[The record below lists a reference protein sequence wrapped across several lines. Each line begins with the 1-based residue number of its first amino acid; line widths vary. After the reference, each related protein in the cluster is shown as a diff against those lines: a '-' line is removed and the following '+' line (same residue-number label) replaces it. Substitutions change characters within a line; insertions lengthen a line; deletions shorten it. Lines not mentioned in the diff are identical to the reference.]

1 MMKTKNTI
9 RGLKFYPATRDRW
22 DDFEKLFGQR
32 GACGGC
38 WCMWWR
44 LTRKEYDRQK
54 GAGNKKAMKN
64 IFQSGAVPGIL
75 AYDKNE
81 PVAWCSLAPREKYT
95 SLERSRVLRKVD
107 DSPVWSI
114 VCFYIA
120 KEYRHRGLSV
130 RLLKEAKKYC
140 KTQGAKILEGCP
152 TEPRKDSMP
161 DAFVWTGLS
170 SAFKKA
176 GFKEVARR
184 SETRPIMRYNF
195 R

>member
-1 MMKTKNTI
+1 METKITI
-9 RGLKFYPATRDRW
+9 RGLKFYPVTDDRW

-44 LTRKEYDRQK
+44 LTRKEYDQQK

-64 IFQSGAVPGIL
+64 IIQSGATPGIM
-75 AYDKNE
+75 AYVKNE
-81 PVAWCSLAPREKYT
+81 PVAWCSVAPREKYP
-95 SLERSRVLRKVD
+95 SLERSRVLKRVD
-107 DSPVWSI
+107 DSPVWSV

-140 KTQGAKILEGCP
+140 KTQGAKIIEGYP
-152 TEPRKDSMP
+152 TEPRKDLMP
-161 DAFVWTGLS
+161 DAFAWTGLS

-184 SETRPIMRYNF
+184 SETRPIMRCII

>member
-1 MMKTKNTI
+1 MEAKNTI
-9 RGLKFYPATRDRW
+9 RGFKFYPVTKGRW
-22 DDFEKLFGQR
+22 DDFEKLFGHR

-44 LTRKEYDRQK
+44 LTRKEYDLQK
-54 GAGNKKAMKN
+54 GAGNKNAMKH
-64 IFQSGAVPGIL
+64 IIQSGTTPGIL

-81 PVAWCSLAPREKYT
+81 PIAWCSVAPREEYP
-95 SLERSRVLRKVD
+95 SLERSRVLKRVD
-107 DSPVWSI
+107 DSPVWSV

-140 KTQGAKILEGCP
+140 KAQGAKILEGYP
-152 TEPRKDSMP
+152 TEPRKDLMP
-161 DAFVWTGLS
+161 DAFAWTGLS

-184 SETRPIMRYNF
+184 SETRPIMRYVF
-195 R
+195 

>member
-1 MMKTKNTI
+1 MVEKKI
-9 RGLKFYPATRDRW
+9 VRGLKFYPVTKDRW
-22 DDFEKLFGQR
+22 SDFEKLFGQR

-44 LTRKEYDRQK
+44 LTRKDYDQQK
-54 GAGNKKAMKN
+54 GAGNKKAMKKIIN
-64 IFQSGAVPGIL
+64 SGDTPGLL
-75 AYDKNE
+75 AYVNNE
-81 PVAWCSLAPREKYT
+81 PIAWCSIAPRKKYP
-95 SLERSRVLRKVD
+95 SLERSRVLKKVD
-107 DSPVWSI
+107 NLPVWSI

-120 KEYRHRGLSV
+120 KDYRHMGISV

-140 KTQGAKILEGCP
+140 KAHGAKILEGYP

-161 DAFVWTGLS
+161 DVFAWTGIS

-184 SETRPIMRYNF
+184 SETRPIMRCKF